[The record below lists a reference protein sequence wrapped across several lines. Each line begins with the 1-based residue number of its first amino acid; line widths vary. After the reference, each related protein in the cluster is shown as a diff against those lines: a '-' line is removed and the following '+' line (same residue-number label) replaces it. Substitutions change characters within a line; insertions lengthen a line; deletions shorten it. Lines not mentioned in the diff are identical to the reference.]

1 MKAIIKQI
9 DGCQFI
15 GKADSNHWIPIDNK
29 KEHFG
34 TEAAARPMEL
44 ILLALGSCTGCDVV
58 SILLKKKV
66 SLKGL
71 EIYIDAERAETYPK
85 VFTKI
90 HVEFVFIGK
99 DLNTTHLQR
108 AIELS
113 YQKYCPVSAMLKA
126 SVPIST
132 SFRIVEEK
140 KTDVV

>member
-9 DGCQFI
+9 NGCQFI
-15 GKADSNHWIPIDNK
+15 GKSDSNHWVPIDNK
-29 KEHFG
+29 KEHLG
-34 TEAAARPMEL
+34 SEAATRPMEL

-58 SILLKKKV
+58 SILQKKKV

-85 VFTKI
+85 IFTKI
-90 HVEFVFIGK
+90 HVEFVFIGT

-113 YQKYCPVSAMLKA
+113 YEKYCPVSAMLKA
-126 SVPIST
+126 SVPITT
-132 SFRIVEEK
+132 SFRIIEEK
-140 KTDVV
+140 NIDTI